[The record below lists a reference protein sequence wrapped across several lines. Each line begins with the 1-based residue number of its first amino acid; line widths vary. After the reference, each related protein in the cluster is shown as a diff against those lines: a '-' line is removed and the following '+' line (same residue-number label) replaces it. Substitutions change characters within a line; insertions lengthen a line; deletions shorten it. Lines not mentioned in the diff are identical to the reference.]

1 MAAIEIREPDDPRLA
16 DYRALAR
23 PGSIRAQGL
32 FVAEGR
38 LVVERLLADSR
49 YVVRSML
56 LSRAAHAALERSLA
70 TLAANVPVYV
80 CRVDQFLDVTGFN
93 LHRGCLALVERPGET
108 PLERILGAADLV
120 VVLEEVANADNIGG
134 VFRNVDAFGA
144 GGVLLTPGCCD
155 PFYRK
160 AVRTSMAATLRVP
173 FARLERWPSELAAL
187 RAAGFALIALTP
199 RAPAL
204 TLDEFARRKP
214 DRVALIVGAEGAGL
228 TPGTE
233 AAADY
238 RVRIPVRPEV
248 DSLNLSVAAGIALS
262 RLASLSRLTNFV
274 DLE

>member
-1 MAAIEIREPDDPRLA
+1 MVMEVVDTDDPRLA

-23 PGSIRAQGL
+23 PESIRARGL

-38 LVVERLLADSR
+38 MVVERLLGDSR

-56 LSRAAHAALERSLA
+56 LSRAAYAALERSLA
-70 TLAANVPVYV
+70 PLDAAVPVYI
-80 CRVDQFLDVTGFN
+80 CRVREFLDITGFN
-93 LHRGCLALVERPGET
+93 IHRGCLALVERPVDL
-108 PLERILGAADLV
+108 PLAQVIAGADLV
-120 VVLEEVANADNIGG
+120 IVLEEVANADNVGS
-134 VFRNVDAFGA
+134 VFRNADAFGA
-144 GGVLLTPGCCD
+144 GGVLLTAGCCD

-173 FARLERWPSELAAL
+173 FARLAHWPAELAAL
-187 RAAGFALIALTP
+187 RAAGFALVALTP

-204 TLDEFARRKP
+204 TLDQFARQLP
-214 DRVALIVGAEGAGL
+214 DRVALLVGTEGAGL
-228 TPGTE
+228 TPGVE

-238 RVRIPVRPEV
+238 RVRIPIRPQV

-262 RLASLSRLTNFV
+262 RLAGLSRLTGRA